1 MAGKVLGARA
11 SGSFR
16 GWVALPVVEVVRRPH
31 QSPGPPQLY
40 TQGAK
45 AQEEGNVSSTCSLL
59 LLLQDLLRYQLFPK
73 PSDLTSGLA
82 GLQYKELAQTQK
94 IL

>member
-16 GWVALPVVEVVRRPH
+16 GWVALPVVGVVRRPH
-31 QSPGPPQLY
+31 QSPGPPQLIPK
-40 TQGAK
+40 GP
-45 AQEEGNVSSTCSLL
+45 QEEGNVSSTWSLL